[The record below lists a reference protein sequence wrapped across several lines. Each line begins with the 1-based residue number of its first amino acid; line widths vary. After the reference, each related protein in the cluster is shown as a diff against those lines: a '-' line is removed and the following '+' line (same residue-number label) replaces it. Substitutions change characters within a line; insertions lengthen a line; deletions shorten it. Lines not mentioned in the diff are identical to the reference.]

1 MGLRL
6 YSHPFA
12 SFCQK
17 VLIALYENAT
27 PFEAVLIDLGDTADR
42 AELMRVWRIA
52 KFPVLLDDARGRS
65 VPESSI
71 IIEYLSQYYPGPVEL
86 VPRDPELA
94 RETRLLDRFYDL
106 YVSEPM
112 QKIVGNR
119 LRPAGQGDAFG
130 VAQAKSS
137 LDTAYAM
144 IEEQLRDKTWA
155 MGDAFGLADC
165 SAAPALLYAN
175 VVHPMGDAFPRAAA
189 YLKRLRERPSFA
201 RVLREAEPFW
211 AIFPKES

>member
-1 MGLRL
+1 MSLRL

-27 PFEAVLIDLGDTADR
+27 PFEAVLIDLGDEADR

-52 KFPVLLDDARGRS
+52 KFPVLLDDARNCS

-71 IIEYLSQYYPGPVEL
+71 IIEYLNQYYPGPVTL
-86 VPRDPELA
+86 LPRDPDLA

-119 LRPAGQGDAFG
+119 LRPAEKRDAFG
-130 VAQAKSS
+130 VEQAKAS
-137 LDTAYAM
+137 LLTAYAM
-144 IEEQLRDKTWA
+144 IEAQIADKPWA
-155 MGDAFGLADC
+155 TGDSFSLADC

-175 VVHPMGDAFPRAAA
+175 VVYPIGDAYPRAAA

>member
-1 MGLRL
+1 
-6 YSHPFA
+6 
-12 SFCQK
+12 

-52 KFPVLLDDARGRS
+52 KFPVLLDDARDRS

>member
-1 MGLRL
+1 MALRL

-27 PFEAVLIDLGDTADR
+27 PFEAVLIDLADAADR

-52 KFPVLLDDARGRS
+52 KFPVLLDDARRCS

-71 IIEYLSQYYPGPVEL
+71 IIEYLSQYYPGSVEL
-86 VPRDPELA
+86 VPRDPDLA

-130 VAQAKSS
+130 VAQAKA
-137 LDTAYAM
+137 LLETAYGM
-144 IEEQLRDKTWA
+144 IEEQMADKTWA
-155 MGDAFGLADC
+155 MGDSFGLADC

-175 VVHPMGDAFPRAAA
+175 VVHPMGEGFPRAVA

>member
-1 MGLRL
+1 MALRL

-17 VLIALYENAT
+17 VLIALYENQT
-27 PFEAVLIDLGDTADR
+27 PFEAVLIDLADEADR
-42 AELMRVWRIA
+42 AELQRVWRVA
-52 KFPVLLDDARGRS
+52 KFPVLLDETRKYS

>member
-1 MGLRL
+1 MPLRL

-27 PFEAVLIDLGDTADR
+27 PFEAVLIDLGDEADR
-42 AELMRVWRIA
+42 AELLRVWPIA
-52 KFPVLLDDARGRS
+52 KFPVLLDASRNCT

-71 IIEYLSQYYPGPVEL
+71 IIEYLAQHYPGPVEL
-86 VPRDPELA
+86 VPKDADSA

-119 LRPAGQGDAFG
+119 LRPADQKDGFG
-130 VAQAKSS
+130 VTQAKA
-137 LDTAYAM
+137 LLQTAYGM
-144 IEEQLRDKTWA
+144 IERGMRDKTWA
-155 MGDAFGLADC
+155 TGDTFSLADC
-165 SAAPALLYAN
+165 SAAPALLYAD
-175 VVHPMGDAFPRAAA
+175 VVYPIADAYPHLTA

-201 RVLREAEPFW
+201 RVLREAEPYW
-211 AIFPKES
+211 AIFPKDP

>member
-1 MGLRL
+1 MTLRL

-27 PFEAVLIDLGDTADR
+27 PFEAVLIDLASEADR
-42 AELMRVWRIA
+42 ARLLSVWRIA
-52 KFPVLLDDARGRS
+52 KFPVLLDAARQCN

-71 IIEYLSQYYPGPVEL
+71 IIEYLAQYYPGPVEL
-86 VPRDPELA
+86 VPEDRERA

-119 LRPAGQGDAFG
+119 LRPPDQKDAFG
-130 VAQAKSS
+130 VAQARAS

-144 IEEQLRDKTWA
+144 IEEQMRDKTWA
-155 MGDAFGLADC
+155 MGDVFTLADC
-165 SAAPALLYAN
+165 SAAPALHYAN
-175 VVHPMGDAFPRAAA
+175 VVHPIGAAFPRAAA
-189 YLKRLRERPSFA
+189 YLKQLYERPSFA
-201 RVLREAEPFW
+201 RVVREAEAYW
-211 AIFPKES
+211 AFFPKE

>member
-1 MGLRL
+1 MALRL

-27 PFEAVLIDLGDTADR
+27 PFEAVLIDLANEADR
-42 AELMRVWRIA
+42 AELQRVWRVA
-52 KFPVLLDDARGRS
+52 KFPVLLDGTRECS

-86 VPRDPELA
+86 LPRDPDLA

-106 YVSEPM
+106 YVGDPM
-112 QKIVGNR
+112 QKIVFNR
-119 LRPAGQGDAFG
+119 LRPAEHKDPFG
-130 VAQAKSS
+130 LEQAKAS
-137 LDTAYAM
+137 LLTAYSMVEAQM
-144 IEEQLRDKTWA
+144 VDKTWA
-155 MGDAFGLADC
+155 MGESFSMADC
-165 SAAPALLYAN
+165 AAAPALMYAN
-175 VVHPMGDAFPRAAA
+175 VVFPIGQAYPRTAA
-189 YLKRLRERPSFA
+189 YLKRLCQRPSYA

-211 AIFPKES
+211 TVFPKDS

>member
-1 MGLRL
+1 MALRL

-12 SFCQK
+12 SYCQK

-27 PFEAVLIDLGDTADR
+27 PFEAVLIDLGDAADR
-42 AELMRVWRIA
+42 AELMRVWRVA
-52 KFPVLLDDARGRS
+52 KFPVLLDESRHCH

-71 IIEYLSQYYPGPVEL
+71 IIEYLSQYYPGPVAL
-86 VPRDPELA
+86 VPQDPDLA

-119 LRPAGQGDAFG
+119 LRPADQRDAFG
-130 VAQAKSS
+130 VAQAKTS
-137 LDTAYAM
+137 LDTAYSM
-144 IEEQLRDKTWA
+144 IEDQMADKTWA
-155 MGDAFGLADC
+155 MGDSFSLADC
-165 SAAPALLYAN
+165 SAAPALMYAN
-175 VVHPMGDAFPRAAA
+175 VVHPLGNGFPRAAA
-189 YLKRLRERPSFA
+189 YLKRVCERPSYA

>member
-52 KFPVLLDDARGRS
+52 KFPVLLDDARDRS

>member
-1 MGLRL
+1 MSLRL

-27 PFEAVLIDLGDTADR
+27 PFEAVLIDLANEADR
-42 AELMRVWRIA
+42 AELLRVWRIA
-52 KFPVLLDDARGRS
+52 KFPVLLDDARKCS

-71 IIEYLSQYYPGPVEL
+71 IIEYLSQYYPGPVAL
-86 VPRDPELA
+86 LPQDPELA

-106 YVSEPM
+106 YVSDPM

-119 LRPAGQGDAFG
+119 LRPADHKDAFG
-130 VAQAKSS
+130 VTQAKAL
-137 LDTAYAM
+137 LDTAYGM
-144 IEEQLRDKTWA
+144 IEDQMANRTWA
-155 MGDAFGLADC
+155 TGESFSMADC

-175 VVHPMGDAFPRAAA
+175 VVHPIAAA
-189 YLKRLRERPSFA
+189 YPRARAYLTRLRERPSFA
-201 RVLREAEPFW
+201 RVAREAEPFW

>member
-1 MGLRL
+1 MALRL

-17 VLIALYENAT
+17 VLIALYENET
-27 PFEAVLIDLGDTADR
+27 PFEAVLIDLADELDR
-42 AELMRVWRIA
+42 AELSSVWRIA
-52 KFPVLLDDARGRS
+52 KFPVLRDSERKCN

-71 IIEYLSQYYPGPVEL
+71 IIEYLAQHYPGPIAL
-86 VPRDPELA
+86 MPADRDRA

-119 LRPAGQGDAFG
+119 LRPADQKDGFG
-130 VAQAKSS
+130 VAQAKAT
-137 LDTAYAM
+137 LQTAYDM
-144 IEEQLRDKTWA
+144 IEEQMSDKTWA
-155 MGDAFGLADC
+155 MGDSFSLADC

-175 VVHPMGDAFPRAAA
+175 AVYPIAEGYPHAAA
-189 YLKRLRERPSFA
+189 YLKRLCERPSFA
-201 RVLREAEPFW
+201 RVLREAEPYW

>member
-27 PFEAVLIDLGDTADR
+27 PFEAVLIDLANAADR

-52 KFPVLLDDARGRS
+52 KFPVLLDDARACS

-71 IIEYLSQYYPGPVEL
+71 IIEYLSQYYPGPVAL
-86 VPRDPELA
+86 VPQDPDLA
-94 RETRLLDRFYDL
+94 RDTRLLDRFYDL

-130 VAQAKSS
+130 VAQARAL
-137 LDTAYAM
+137 LDTAYGM
-144 IEEQLRDKTWA
+144 IEEQLADKTWA
-155 MGDAFGLADC
+155 TGDSFSLADC

-175 VVHPMGDAFPRAAA
+175 VVHPMGEAFPRAAA

>member
-1 MGLRL
+1 MALRL

-12 SFCQK
+12 SYCQK

-27 PFEAVLIDLGDTADR
+27 PFEAVLIDLGHEADR
-42 AELMRVWRIA
+42 AELMRVWRVA
-52 KFPVLLDDARGRS
+52 KFPVLLDDARQCS

-71 IIEYLSQYYPGPVEL
+71 IIEYLSRYYPGPVTL
-86 VPRDPELA
+86 LPQDPDLA

-106 YVSEPM
+106 YVSDPM

-130 VAQAKSS
+130 VAQAKAS
-137 LDTAYAM
+137 LDTAYGM
-144 IEEQLRDKTWA
+144 IEDQLADKTWA
-155 MGDAFGLADC
+155 MGDSFSLADC

-175 VVHPMGDAFPRAAA
+175 VVHPLGATFPRAAA
-189 YLKRLRERPSFA
+189 YLKRLCERPSYA

-211 AIFPKES
+211 AIFPKEP

>member
-1 MGLRL
+1 MALRL

-17 VLIALYENAT
+17 VLIALYENET
-27 PFEAVLIDLGDTADR
+27 PFEAALIDLADEADR
-42 AELMRVWRIA
+42 AELTSVWRIA
-52 KFPVLLDDARGRS
+52 KFPVLLDGERKCN

-71 IIEYLSQYYPGPVEL
+71 IIEYLAQHYPGPIAL
-86 VPRDPELA
+86 LPADRDLA

-119 LRPAGQGDAFG
+119 LRPADQKDAFG
-130 VAQAKSS
+130 VAQAKAS
-137 LDTAYAM
+137 LQTAYGM
-144 IEEQLRDKTWA
+144 IEEQMSDKIWA
-155 MGDAFGLADC
+155 MGDSFTLADC
-165 SAAPALLYAN
+165 SAAPALSYAN
-175 VVHPMGDAFPRAAA
+175 VVYPIGERYPRAAA
-189 YLKRLRERPSFA
+189 YLKRLCERPSFA
-201 RVLREAEPFW
+201 RVLREAEPYW

>member
-1 MGLRL
+1 MALRL

-17 VLIALYENAT
+17 VLIALYENET
-27 PFEAVLIDLGDTADR
+27 PFDAVLIDLADQADR
-42 AELMRVWRIA
+42 AELMRVWPIA
-52 KFPVLLDDARGRS
+52 KFPVLLDEGRKCN
-65 VPESSI
+65 VPESTI
-71 IIEYLSQYYPGPVEL
+71 IIDYLARHYPGPIAL
-86 VPRDPELA
+86 LPSDPELA

-119 LRPAGQGDAFG
+119 LRPADQKDAFG
-130 VAQAKSS
+130 VAQAKS
-137 LDTAYAM
+137 LLQTAYAM
-144 IEEQLRDKTWA
+144 IEDQMRGRIWA
-155 MGDAFGLADC
+155 LGDSFSLADC

-175 VVHPMGDAFPRAAA
+175 VVFPIGDAYPGARA
-189 YLKRLRERPSFA
+189 YLKRLSERPSFA
-201 RVLREAEPFW
+201 RVLREAEPYW

>member
-1 MGLRL
+1 MTLRL

-27 PFEAVLIDLGDTADR
+27 PFEAVLIDLGNEADR
-42 AELMRVWRIA
+42 ASLQKVWPIA
-52 KFPVLLDDARGRS
+52 KFPVLLDDARQCS

-71 IIEYLSQYYPGPVEL
+71 IIEYLTQYYPGPTVF
-86 VPRDPELA
+86 VPEDRERA

-106 YVSEPM
+106 YVSDPM

-119 LRPAGQGDAFG
+119 LRPPDQKDPFG
-130 VAQAKSS
+130 VAQARAS
-137 LDTAYAM
+137 LDTAYGM
-144 IEEQLRDKTWA
+144 IEEQMRDKTWA
-155 MGDAFGLADC
+155 LGDAFTLADC
-165 SAAPALLYAN
+165 SAAPALHYAN
-175 VVHPMGDAFPRAAA
+175 VVHPIGSAYPRAAA
-189 YLKRLRERPSFA
+189 YLKRLYDRPSFA
-201 RVLREAEPFW
+201 RVLREAESYW